1 MTTTFID
8 KAKLGFSELVV
19 KMLILKSVNNTSWYE
34 FFYRALAVMMYIDY
48 AETFKSGMFTEEELN
63 HIEFKIRDIINISD
77 GNVGQGDLELPSGN
91 YRVTDLG
98 EFRLLDDGGYR
109 II

>member
-8 KAKLGFSELVV
+8 KAKLGLSELVV
-19 KMLILKSVNNTSWYE
+19 KMLILKSGNNASWYE
-34 FFYRALAVMMYIDY
+34 FFYRSLAVMMYIEY
-48 AETFKSGMFTEEELN
+48 VETFESGMFTEEELAFV
-63 HIEFKIRDIINISD
+63 EFKIRDIIPTSD

>member
-1 MTTTFID
+1 
-8 KAKLGFSELVV
+8 
-19 KMLILKSVNNTSWYE
+19 
-34 FFYRALAVMMYIDY
+34 
-48 AETFKSGMFTEEELN
+48 MFTEEELAFV
-63 HIEFKIRDIINISD
+63 EFKIRDIIPISD

>member
-8 KAKLGFSELVV
+8 KTKLGFTELVV
-19 KMLILKSVNNTSWYE
+19 KMLILKSTNSSSWYE
-34 FFYRALAVMMYIDY
+34 FFYRAMAVMMYLDY
-48 AETFKSGMFTEEELN
+48 IETFESGMFTNIELD
-63 HIEFKIRDIINISD
+63 HVEFKIRDIINISD

-98 EFRLLDDGGYR
+98 DFRLLSDNGYR
-109 II
+109 IV

>member
-8 KAKLGFSELVV
+8 KAKLGLSELVV
-19 KMLILKSVNNTSWYE
+19 KMLILKSGNNASWYE
-34 FFYRALAVMMYIDY
+34 FFYRSLAVMMYIEY
-48 AETFKSGMFTEEELN
+48 VETFESGMFTEEELAFV
-63 HIEFKIRDIINISD
+63 EFKIRDIIPISD

>member
-8 KAKLGFSELVV
+8 KAKLGLSELVV
-19 KMLILKSVNNTSWYE
+19 KMLILKSSNNASWYE
-34 FFYRALAVMMYIDY
+34 FFYRSLAVMMYIEY
-48 AETFKSGMFTEEELN
+48 VETFESGMFTEEELAFV
-63 HIEFKIRDIINISD
+63 EFKIMDIIPISD

>member
-8 KAKLGFSELVV
+8 KAKLGLSELVV
-19 KMLILKSVNNTSWYE
+19 KMLILKSTNSPSWYE

-48 AETFKSGMFTEEELN
+48 IETYQSGMFTESELN
-63 HIEFKIRDIINISD
+63 FVEFKIRDIINISD
-77 GNVGQGDLELPSGN
+77 GSVGQGDIELPSGD

-98 EFRLLDDGGYR
+98 EFRLLDDGSYR
-109 II
+109 IV

>member
-8 KAKLGFSELVV
+8 KAKLGLSELVV
-19 KMLILKSVNNTSWYE
+19 KMLILKSSNNASWYE
-34 FFYRALAVMMYIDY
+34 FFYRSLAVMMYIDY
-48 AETFKSGMFTEEELN
+48 IETFESEMFTEEELSYV
-63 HIEFKIRDIINISD
+63 EFKIRDIINISD

>member
-8 KAKLGFSELVV
+8 KAKLGLSELVV
-19 KMLILKSVNNTSWYE
+19 KMLILKSGNNASWYE
-34 FFYRALAVMMYIDY
+34 FFYRSLAVMMYIEY
-48 AETFKSGMFTEEELN
+48 VETFESGMFTEEELAFV
-63 HIEFKIRDIINISD
+63 EFKIRDIINISD

>member
-8 KAKLGFSELVV
+8 KAKLGLSELVV
-19 KMLILKSVNNTSWYE
+19 KMLILKSGNNASWYE
-34 FFYRALAVMMYIDY
+34 FFYRSLAVMMYIEY
-48 AETFKSGMFTEEELN
+48 VETFESGMFTEEDLAFV
-63 HIEFKIRDIINISD
+63 EFKIRDIIPISD